1 MRRLAVAQDQSF
13 FCTASDDGT
22 CKIWATRRE
31 GGVFFLAP
39 ITFEGRGSVQKTARP
54 RATSGPDART
64 RASPYVSPNAAR
76 SRSSFPTPRASRARS
91 RRRARRATP
100 GRICNTAETTRAVVW
115 QVRRRR
121 RRAARG
127 GELRRAR
134 RRRRRRVRDRQRAR
148 GRVGGRRRLG
158 ALAERRRRLRDG
170 LRDLANAAAAKKSS
184 RDRASFESSGV
195 SSRRCT
201 SGASI

>member
-64 RASPYVSPNAAR
+64 RASPEVSPERRAEPLEFPDAAR
-76 SRSSFPTPRASRARS
+76 VARSFPTPRASRDA
-91 RRRARRATP
+91 
-100 GRICNTAETTRAVVW
+100 GK
-115 QVRRRR
+115 
-121 RRAARG
+121 
-127 GELRRAR
+127 
-134 RRRRRRVRDRQRAR
+134 
-148 GRVGGRRRLG
+148 
-158 ALAERRRRLRDG
+158 
-170 LRDLANAAAAKKSS
+170 DL
-184 RDRASFESSGV
+184 
-195 SSRRCT
+195 
-201 SGASI
+201 